1 MLDQKPRVEV
11 WILRELVRA
20 QKTTN
25 WTGNHIYKKSFGA
38 KILSLK
44 NCLWLRTVSS
54 GRNLKT

>member
-1 MLDQKPRVEV
+1 MLFENMLDQKPRVEV

-25 WTGNHIYKKSFGA
+25 WTGNHIYKKSFRA

-44 NCLWLRTVSS
+44 FVF
-54 GRNLKT
+54 G